1 MAATSS
7 DEDSNNHRIPRI
19 ALAEMPD
26 SRWVYMFLN
35 GDEHFEP
42 LRTLVNQRHYR
53 SLESLLEK
61 LTERIRPSFGAI
73 RSIYTPRQG
82 HRVSSIDDLHAN
94 ERYVA
99 AGYEKFRHLPHG
111 YPDVDQLG
119 RLHQARKRNAKAQN
133 MPQNTKKSTGLPTL
147 NKLNRFEAPIT
158 VYIHKNDSQREAPI
172 RCVLVGRD
180 RISMIRVLQ
189 VVGQRMKLDASY
201 VRKLCFPE
209 GNPVLDVEDL
219 KHGGHYVAL
228 LPHESFKKPTSKIPN
243 NYMRT
248 YETLA
253 QDTSGNA
260 SQSAIAEAEDENENS
275 AIDPRGQSQEAAI
288 AMKEASTSTTE
299 DKETATTMSLY
310 NNQELEDS
318 AVQTG
323 SLEEVRVEDNNQG
336 APHQDSLSESAD
348 PPTTQNEPPAEAANE
363 ESDNNEILNSRARSP
378 EPNMSP
384 PQQAGPESSAQPPRE
399 DVSASVVADTASPAI
414 KETDDDDPSEIA
426 YATPLQD
433 AKRLKDLEQHLHRLS
448 GNSNHKLKTSPDRT
462 SKPEESDNISLA
474 SLNSFYE
481 HEQQLLRAETEV
493 SKESEKRSESRH
505 SAKFEFND
513 TPKQQLSAADST
525 ANKETPA
532 AYAIDKC
539 EESSVEQSAATETS
553 GTRQPPTASTEDQ
566 FSSVQ
571 GNTSIE
577 RPRPAARRKSSG
589 SINASGSALGNEQ
602 HAPPDYSPLAQRSI
616 RVSESRASV
625 SSTSSVTR
633 RDSLNDGVSR
643 RERRS
648 SVHSIASLGQSPA
661 EANGRPIGVSKQ
673 YSLDDAAKSRSSEKR
688 SSKTSRTPSQDR
700 TQGTVAEKSALKN
713 SSGSISHSS
722 RKTNDDGKS
731 LTHSKTSRNGTEKKA
746 SGTKSKRPAEEDSN
760 NKVLS
765 RSSSVESLKSNKDSG
780 YSPASERSKDSTDA
794 PQRQK
799 DVKDPSRA
807 QDTGSSSKRSEEK
820 LSSLYYANSPPH
832 SPIRTYAYLIQEKPA
847 ASYDYRAPEGGPM
860 NQTLYTAA
868 PLRYSSATKNQ
879 WKPDTYPI
887 LEEDDVFYAKSSRG
901 KNAEAYREIDFDE
914 DNGGVFR
921 ARQFLSDTGGAVEIQ
936 ESMDTK
942 VDVPI
947 DDMEALEVEEEYL
960 PPEHIRIDRS
970 ASGGPG
976 HRIVTFLPSAGSGR
990 SSCGT
995 SSDKRTMT
1003 RHINRDDVQR
1013 MVI

>member
-1 MAATSS
+1 MAAS
-7 DEDSNNHRIPRI
+7 DEDSNNQRVPRV
-19 ALAEMPD
+19 AQAEMPD
-26 SRWVYMFLN
+26 SRWVYMYLN

-82 HRVSSIDDLHAN
+82 HRVSSIEDLRTN

-99 AGYEKFRHLPHG
+99 AGYEKFRQLPHG

-189 VVGQRMKLDASY
+189 VVGQRMKLEASY

-228 LPHESFKKPTSKIPN
+228 LPHESFKKTSSKIPN

-253 QDTSGNA
+253 QNATGNA
-260 SQSAIAEAEDENENS
+260 SQSAIAEAEDENEDS
-275 AIDPRGQSQEAAI
+275 AADARGHSQETAI

-299 DKETATTMSLY
+299 DKETTTTMSLY
-310 NNQELEDS
+310 NNPELENS
-318 AVQTG
+318 AIQTS
-323 SLEEVRVEDNNQG
+323 SLEEVRTEEDHRDVL
-336 APHQDSLSESAD
+336 HQDSLEESTDHHA
-348 PPTTQNEPPAEAANE
+348 TQNKSTAEPANE
-363 ESDNNEILNSRARSP
+363 QSDSNETLNHSPQSP
-378 EPNMSP
+378 EPLVSP
-384 PQQAGPESSAQPPRE
+384 PENPGHDGPAQPPVA
-399 DVSASVVADTASPAI
+399 DVSASVVADAASPAT
-414 KETDDDDPSEIA
+414 KEADYDDPSEIA
-426 YATPLQD
+426 YATPVQD
-433 AKRLKDLEQHLHRLS
+433 AKRLQDLEQHLHRMS

-481 HEQQLLRAETEV
+481 HEQQLLRAETEA
-493 SKESEKRSESRH
+493 SKDSEETSGSRH
-505 SAKFEFND
+505 SAKLEHHEA
-513 TPKQQLSAADST
+513 PKQHSSATDNVVNRETST
-525 ANKETPA
+525 
-532 AYAIDKC
+532 AYAIEKN
-539 EESSVEQSAATETS
+539 EELSGEKVAATESS
-553 GTRQPPTASTEDQ
+553 GAQLQHTASLEEQTG
-566 FSSVQ
+566 SVQ
-571 GNTSIE
+571 GSASVE

-589 SINASGSALGNEQ
+589 SINAVAGSLLGSEPYVTPN
-602 HAPPDYSPLAQRSI
+602 DSPMTQRSV

-625 SSTSSVTR
+625 NSTSSLTR
-633 RDSLNDGVSR
+633 RDSLSEGVSR

-648 SVHSIASLGQSPA
+648 SLHSVTSLGLIPA
-661 EANGRPIGVSKQ
+661 ETNGRAIGLSKQ
-673 YSLDDAAKSRSSEKR
+673 SSLEEAPRNKNSSEKR
-688 SSKTSRTPSQDR
+688 PSKVTRTSSQDR
-700 TQGTVAEKSALKN
+700 TQGPVAEQSALKN
-713 SSGSISHSS
+713 PSGSISHTS
-722 RKTNDDGKS
+722 RKPNDNKVS
-731 LTHSKTSRNGTEKKA
+731 TRAKASKNSTEKKPSA
-746 SGTKSKRPAEEDSN
+746 TKGKRPPEEDSN
-760 NKVLS
+760 NKAWS

-780 YSPASERSKDSTDA
+780 YSPASERSKDSTEA
-794 PQRQK
+794 PQKQK
-799 DVKDPSRA
+799 DVKEPSKTPRN
-807 QDTGSSSKRSEEK
+807 SSKRSENK
-820 LSSLYYANSPPH
+820 LSSLYYATSPPH
-832 SPIRTYAYLIQEKPA
+832 SPIRTYAYLLQEKNPTP
-847 ASYDYRAPEGGPM
+847 SYDYRAPENGPT
-860 NQTLYTAA
+860 NQMVYSAA

-887 LEEDDVFYAKSSRG
+887 LEEEDVFYAKTSRG
-901 KNAEAYREIDFDE
+901 KSMDAYREINLDE

-921 ARQFLSDTGGAVEIQ
+921 ARQFFSDAGGAVEIQ

-942 VDVPI
+942 IDVPI

-960 PPEHIRIDRS
+960 PPEHIRIDRT

-990 SSCGT
+990 SSCAT
-995 SSDKRTMT
+995 SSDKRTVT
-1003 RHINRDDVQR
+1003 RHISRDDVQR